1 MKIIP
6 LKIYFILTIERVLQT
21 CLGFRWSRLLKTARV
36 MSERDL
42 WEVLRQRK
50 MKMKKRMEVV
60 LGGQGGGDDDTKDDE
75 NNDGKIKCMVDVTS
89 GKLVFEP

>member
-1 MKIIP
+1 
-6 LKIYFILTIERVLQT
+6 
-21 CLGFRWSRLLKTARV
+21 
-36 MSERDL
+36 
-42 WEVLRQRK
+42 